1 MADQGVTSAIDE
13 AIGKGGA
20 AKPARPAVAE
30 AGHHEAHHGRPSS
43 WVAIG
48 IIVVGFVVGGA
59 ALPAGPTWWL
69 FWLGAGIVVVGGIMA
84 LSTRI
89 LDDWY

>member
-1 MADQGVTSAIDE
+1 
-13 AIGKGGA
+13 
-20 AKPARPAVAE
+20 
-30 AGHHEAHHGRPSS
+30 
-43 WVAIG
+43 
-48 IIVVGFVVGGA
+48 VGGA

-69 FWLGAGIVVVGGIMA
+69 FWLGVGIVVVGGFMA